1 MFLLTGRAMLLRA
14 GASATALA
22 ALALAAVWTGCG
34 RPGGSDPSVEVISW
48 QRAAKYVGEFV
59 AVEGRIVGTH
69 NSGKACFLNFH
80 PDWRR
85 SFSVVIFANRFD
97 AFPPRPED
105 FYRGKRVRVTGV
117 IREHEG
123 RPEII
128 LDSPA
133 QIEVLR

>member
-1 MFLLTGRAMLLRA
+1 MFPVMGRARLTSLRA
-14 GASATALA
+14 IATALA
-22 ALALAAVWTGCG
+22 ALALVAAWTGCG
-34 RPGGSDPSVEVISW
+34 RPGRTDPSVEIISW
-48 QRAAKYVGEFV
+48 PRAAKYVGEYV
-59 AVEGRIVGTH
+59 AVEGRVVATH

-85 SFSVVIFANRFD
+85 SFSVVIFASRFD

-105 FYRGKRVRVTGV
+105 FYRGRRVRVTGV